1 MPKISVIVPTFKT
14 AKYLPKCLD
23 SILNQTFQDFEI
35 IIVSDGPKEDHEIA
49 DEYAAKDNRITVIKD
64 VNKGLGGARNAALEI
79 AKGEYISFVDSDD
92 WIEPETFEKTLKVF
106 TDDIDLVVFNINI
119 LGDKQLIDQGKVD
132 YYKVKFEGK
141 NPVIQD
147 LIFDTNVSAWNKI
160 YRKSIINKY
169 NIRFPEELQY
179 EDFPFYFTYCFVSN
193 SVYYLKDK
201 LYNYFQRQTSGM
213 AITSQDKPFKYI
225 KDHLVGCKFL
235 FDELNKKDLFTKNT
249 HIFSKIY
256 SEWINV
262 GLCLCKKKDK
272 LTYLNLAYKYFEE
285 MNIEIFD
292 FKTLELL
299 KQKRFNDII
308 QHLQKEYIVSL
319 FGLIPILRV
328 KVFPNKI
335 KVYLFGVVILRI
347 KRG

>member
-1 MPKISVIVPTFKT
+1 MPEISVIVPTFKT

-35 IIVSDGPKEDHEIA
+35 IIVSDGPNEDHKIA
-49 DEYAAKDNRITVIKD
+49 DEYAKKDNRIKVLKD
-64 VNKGLGGARNAALEI
+64 IGKGLGGARNAALEI

-147 LIFDTNVSAWNKI
+147 LIFNTNVSAWNKI
-160 YRKSIINKY
+160 YRKSIIDKY

-179 EDFPFYFTYCFVSN
+179 EDFPFYFAYCFVSN

-213 AITSQDKPFKYI
+213 AITSQDKPFKHT

-235 FDELNKKDLFTKNT
+235 FDALNSKNLFEQNKQT
-249 HIFSKIY
+249 FSRIY
-256 SEWINV
+256 SEWINI
-262 GLCLCKKKDK
+262 GLSYCKKKDRLK
-272 LTYLNLAYKYFEE
+272 YLNLAYKYFEE

-335 KVYLFGVVILRI
+335 KVYLFGIVILRV
-347 KRG
+347 KGG